1 MGRAL
6 WIGIALFVA
15 GLLAWEF
22 VPIQVTVWDGGFDL
36 AVTVTSSAGP
46 LRAVS
51 CEAFGRRDYADE
63 ALEFL
68 MSPMSP
74 WSARAKPFGGEPLT
88 VNVSTSGRAS
98 PSGRELSRFQ
108 FRHLVV
114 IGEFHDGRRVGK
126 LVQIPDGEV
135 SRKLSVTLP

>member
-1 MGRAL
+1 MGRAVL
-6 WIGIALFVA
+6 IVLVLVVA
-15 GLLAWEF
+15 GALAWEF
-22 VPIQVTVWDGGFDL
+22 VPIQVTHWDGGFDL
-36 AVTVTSSAGP
+36 AVTVTCGAGP

-51 CEAFGRRDYADE
+51 CEAFGRREDADE

-68 MSPMSP
+68 MRPLSQ
-74 WSARAKPFGGEPLT
+74 WSASAKPFAAEPLT
-88 VNVSTSGRAS
+88 VHVPVSGRAS

-126 LVQIPDGEV
+126 LVEIPDSGV